1 RGARRA
7 AGPAPLA
14 RELASPAMDPFA
26 AIMLG
31 GLVVLILAIVALGL
45 FYPGSGA
52 EQLGWRSPREH
63 DERDAVGDADDLEQ
77 MLAATNA
84 HRRARGE
91 RELTLGEL
99 MRGEKAPPL

>member
-1 RGARRA
+1 
-7 AGPAPLA
+7 
-14 RELASPAMDPFA
+14 MDPFA
-26 AIMLG
+26 AIMFG

-63 DERDAVGDADDLEQ
+63 HEREAVGEADDLEQ

-99 MRGEKAPPL
+99 MGGGQPPSA